1 MDSKVIGNQSD
12 IFRDTPVR
20 LLGYANELGEAFRS
34 VVNVRWV
41 WLSYGIASA
50 YVVAD
55 TGYKVN
61 AIRKQPF
68 STEKEKNLRSV
79 KEGVDVLTWQTLA
92 SVIIPGFT
100 INRIC
105 ATANYFFSRSEIK
118 RHAKWLTVAVG
129 LTSIP
134 FIIKPID
141 ELVDYMM
148 DKTVRP
154 MLEIESPKE
163 HEKLNSKGT
172 I

>member
-1 MDSKVIGNQSD
+1 MEPIGAGAPTD

-41 WLSYGIASA
+41 WLSYGIATA

-55 TGYKVN
+55 TGYKTI
-61 AIRKQPF
+61 AIRKQTF
-68 STEKEKNLRSV
+68 SSEKERNVRSL

-148 DKTVRP
+148 DTTVRP
-154 MLEIESPKE
+154 MLKIESPQENK
-163 HEKLNSKGT
+163 KMSTKGT